1 MKAGDI
7 GNSTGTG
14 PARYGT
20 IELGWSG
27 CHPSEFGIDLKEF
40 KKNSSE
46 LDNNHL
52 SNLLTNSVRVS
63 KEILPKVGNAIE
75 TVFERIKIEN
85 NFNFFV
91 TADNN
96 QANASCSLMSSASR
110 PDIVLTSRLIELLS
124 LEELQFVIGHEVAHY
139 VYQHALYPN
148 HNNVEDR
155 NLKLNILNLSRAAE
169 ISADRIGFLACNSL
183 EDSLR
188 ANFKLASGLS
198 DKHFNFKPSTYLDQL
213 RDLEDLGKSSTE
225 LWSTHPSFLI
235 RMQSLIWF
243 SMTKEYHEFF
253 DNKKRGTYSLSEV
266 DEKLDKKI
274 KKVTGDELENSN
286 KSIYESALIWGSLD
300 IYLSDKK
307 FSKDEQ
313 DEFSNRFGEKA
324 KKAISLMKISNAR
337 DMLDK
342 KIDISFNDAS
352 KLLKTEKNK
361 LVEELKTIGKET
373 GGDKM
378 KKLKILGKLL
388 NILGIKKPVSF

>member
-1 MKAGDI
+1 MDFLDEYKYHKDD
-7 GNSTGTG
+7 
-14 PARYGT
+14 
-20 IELGWSG
+20 
-27 CHPSEFGIDLKEF
+27 PSEFGIDLKDF
-40 KKNSSE
+40 KKNSNE
-46 LDNNHL
+46 LDNSHL
-52 SNLLTNSVRVS
+52 SNLLTNSVRVN
-63 KEILPKVGNAIE
+63 KEILPKVAKAIE
-75 TVFERIKIEN
+75 TVFIRIKIDN
-85 NFNFFV
+85 IFNFFV

-96 QANASCSLMSSASR
+96 QANASCSLMSTASR

-148 HNNVEDR
+148 YNNVEDR
-155 NLKLNILNLSRAAE
+155 NLKLNILNLNRAAE
-169 ISADRIGFLACNSL
+169 ISADRIGFLACNNL
-183 EDSLR
+183 DNSLR

-198 DKHFNFKPSTYLDQL
+198 EKNFNFKPSTYLDQL
-213 RDLEDLGKSSTE
+213 RDLEDLGKSSSE

-253 DNKKRGTYSLSEV
+253 DIKKKGTYNLSDV
-266 DEKLDKKI
+266 DKKLDLKI
-274 KKVTGDELENSN
+274 KKITGDEVEISN
-286 KSIYESALIWGSLD
+286 KEIYEKALIWGSLD

-307 FSKDEQ
+307 FSKIEQ
-313 DEFSNRFGEKA
+313 EEFSNRFGKKA
-324 KKAISLMKISNAR
+324 NKAISLLKMSSAR

-342 KIDISFNDAS
+342 KIEVSFSEAS
-352 KLLKTEKNK
+352 KLLKTEKNR
-361 LVEELKTIGKET
+361 LVEELKTVGKET

>member
-1 MKAGDI
+1 MDFLDKYKYHKDD
-7 GNSTGTG
+7 
-14 PARYGT
+14 PR
-20 IELGWSG
+20 
-27 CHPSEFGIDLKEF
+27 EFGVELKDLK
-40 KKNSSE
+40 KTSNE
-46 LDNNHL
+46 LDNSHL
-52 SNLLTNSVRVS
+52 SNLLTNSVRVD
-63 KEILPKVGNAIE
+63 KEILPKVGEAIE
-75 TVFERIKIEN
+75 TVFKRIKIEN
-85 NFNFFV
+85 NFNFFI

-110 PDIVLTSRLIELLS
+110 PDIILTSRLIELLS
-124 LEELQFVIGHEVAHY
+124 IEELQFVIGHEVAHY

-169 ISADRIGFLACNSL
+169 ISADRIGFLACSSL
-183 EDSLR
+183 EDALK

-198 DKHFNFKPSTYLDQL
+198 DKYFNFKPSTYLDQL
-213 RDLEDLGKSSTE
+213 RDLEDLGKSSSE

-243 SMTKEYHEFF
+243 SMTKEYHDFF
-253 DNKKRGTYSLSEV
+253 DQKKKGTYSLKEV
-266 DEKLDKKI
+266 DKKLDFKMR
-274 KKVTGDELENSN
+274 KVTGDEIAKSN
-286 KSIYESALIWGSLD
+286 KEIYEKALIWGSLD

-313 DEFSNRFGEKA
+313 DEFSKRFGANA

-342 KIDISFNDAS
+342 KIDLSFNEAS
-352 KLLKTEKNK
+352 KLLKTEKDK
-361 LVEELKTIGKET
+361 LADELKIVGKKTI
-373 GGDKM
+373 GDKM

-388 NILGIKKPVSF
+388 NILGLNKPVSF

>member
-1 MKAGDI
+1 MDFLDKYKYHKDD
-7 GNSTGTG
+7 
-14 PARYGT
+14 PR
-20 IELGWSG
+20 
-27 CHPSEFGIDLKEF
+27 EFGVELKDLK
-40 KKNSSE
+40 KASNE
-46 LDNNHL
+46 LDNSHL
-52 SNLLTNSVRVS
+52 SNLLTNSVRVD
-63 KEILPKVGNAIE
+63 KEILPKVGEAIE
-75 TVFERIKIEN
+75 IVFKRIKIEN
-85 NFNFFV
+85 NFNFFI

-110 PDIVLTSRLIELLS
+110 PDIILTSRLIELLS
-124 LEELQFVIGHEVAHY
+124 IEELQFVIGHEVAHY

-169 ISADRIGFLACNSL
+169 ISADRIGFLACSSL
-183 EDSLR
+183 EDALK

-198 DKHFNFKPSTYLDQL
+198 DKYFNFKPSTYLDQL
-213 RDLEDLGKSSTE
+213 RDLEDLGKSSSE

-243 SMTKEYHEFF
+243 SMTKEYHDFF
-253 DNKKRGTYSLSEV
+253 DQNKKGTYSLKEV
-266 DEKLDKKI
+266 DKKLDFKMR
-274 KKVTGDELENSN
+274 KVTGDEIAKSN
-286 KSIYESALIWGSLD
+286 KEIYEKALIWGSLD

-313 DEFSNRFGEKA
+313 DEFSKRFGANA

-342 KIDISFNDAS
+342 KIDLSFNEAS
-352 KLLKTEKNK
+352 KLLKTEKDK
-361 LVEELKTIGKET
+361 LADELKIVGKKTI
-373 GGDKM
+373 GDKM

-388 NILGIKKPVSF
+388 NILGLNKPVSF

>member
-1 MKAGDI
+1 MDFLDKYKYNKDD
-7 GNSTGTG
+7 
-14 PARYGT
+14 
-20 IELGWSG
+20 
-27 CHPSEFGIDLKEF
+27 PSEFGIDIKKF
-40 KKNSSE
+40 KNNSNE
-46 LDNNHL
+46 LDNSHL

-110 PDIVLTSRLIELLS
+110 PDIILTSRLIELLS

-148 HNNVEDR
+148 YNNVDDR
-155 NLKLNILNLSRAAE
+155 NLKLNLLNLSRAAE

-253 DNKKRGTYSLSEV
+253 DIKKKGTYSLSEI

-274 KKVTGDELENSN
+274 KKVTGNELEISN
-286 KSIYESALIWGSLD
+286 KNIYESALIWGSLD

-307 FSKDEQ
+307 FSKNEQ
-313 DEFSNRFGEKA
+313 DEFANRFGEKA

-342 KIDISFNDAS
+342 KINVSFNDAS

-361 LVEELKTIGKET
+361 LVDELKTIGKET

-388 NILGIKKPVSF
+388 NILGINKPVSF

>member
-1 MKAGDI
+1 MDFLDKYKYNKDD
-7 GNSTGTG
+7 
-14 PARYGT
+14 
-20 IELGWSG
+20 
-27 CHPSEFGIDLKEF
+27 PSEFGIDIKKF
-40 KKNSSE
+40 KDNASE
-46 LDNNHL
+46 LDNSHL
-52 SNLLTNSVRVS
+52 SNLLTNSVRIS

-110 PDIVLTSRLIELLS
+110 PDIILTSRLIELLS

-148 HNNVEDR
+148 YNNVDDR
-155 NLKLNILNLSRAAE
+155 NLKLNLLNLSRAAE

-183 EDSLR
+183 EDSLK

-253 DNKKRGTYSLSEV
+253 DSKKKGTYSLSEI

-274 KKVTGDELENSN
+274 KKVTGNELEISN

-307 FSKDEQ
+307 FSKVEQ
-313 DEFSNRFGEKA
+313 DEFASRFGDKA
-324 KKAISLMKISNAR
+324 NKAISLMKISNAR

-361 LVEELKTIGKET
+361 LVEELKAIGNET

-388 NILGIKKPVSF
+388 NILGIKKPASF

>member
-1 MKAGDI
+1 MDFLDKYKYHHDD
-7 GNSTGTG
+7 
-14 PARYGT
+14 
-20 IELGWSG
+20 
-27 CHPSEFGIDLKEF
+27 PSEFGIDLKEF
-40 KKNSSE
+40 KKNTNE
-46 LDNNHL
+46 LDNSHL

-63 KEILPKVGNAIE
+63 KEILPKVGSAIE

-169 ISADRIGFLACNSL
+169 ISADRIGFLACASL
-183 EDSLR
+183 DASLR

-213 RDLEDLGKSSTE
+213 RDLEDLGKSSSE

-253 DNKKRGTYSLSEV
+253 DQKKKGSYSLSEI
-266 DEKLDKKI
+266 DEKLDSKI
-274 KKVTGDELENSN
+274 KKITGDELENSN
-286 KSIYESALIWGSLD
+286 KRIYESALIWGSLD

-313 DEFSNRFGEKA
+313 EEFSNRFGEKA

-342 KIDISFNDAS
+342 KIDTSFNDAS

>member
-1 MKAGDI
+1 MDFLDKYKYHKDD
-7 GNSTGTG
+7 
-14 PARYGT
+14 PR
-20 IELGWSG
+20 
-27 CHPSEFGIDLKEF
+27 EFGVELKDLK
-40 KKNSSE
+40 KDSSE
-46 LDNNHL
+46 LDNSHL
-52 SNLLTNSVRVS
+52 SNLLTNSVRVD
-63 KEILPKVGNAIE
+63 KEILPKVGEAIE
-75 TVFERIKIEN
+75 TVFKRIKIEN
-85 NFNFFV
+85 NFNFFI

-110 PDIVLTSRLIELLS
+110 PDIILTSRLIELLS
-124 LEELQFVIGHEVAHY
+124 IEELQFVIGHEVAHY

-169 ISADRIGFLACNSL
+169 ISADRIGFLACSSL
-183 EDSLR
+183 EDALK

-198 DKHFNFKPSTYLDQL
+198 DKYFNFKPSTYLDQL
-213 RDLEDLGKSSTE
+213 RDLEDLGKSSPE

-243 SMTKEYHEFF
+243 SMTKEYHDFF
-253 DNKKRGTYSLSEV
+253 DQKKKGTYSLKEV
-266 DEKLDKKI
+266 DKKLDLKI
-274 KKVTGDELENSN
+274 RKVTGDEIAKSN
-286 KSIYESALIWGSLD
+286 KEIYEKALIWGSLD

-307 FSKDEQ
+307 FSKEEQ
-313 DEFSNRFGEKA
+313 DEFSKRFGANA

-342 KIDISFNDAS
+342 KIDLSFNEAS

-361 LVEELKTIGKET
+361 LADELKTVGKKT
-373 GGDKM
+373 SGDKM

-388 NILGIKKPVSF
+388 NILGINKPVSF

>member
-1 MKAGDI
+1 MDFLDKYKYHNDD
-7 GNSTGTG
+7 
-14 PARYGT
+14 
-20 IELGWSG
+20 
-27 CHPSEFGIDLKEF
+27 PSEFGIDLKEF
-40 KKNSSE
+40 KKNTNE

-63 KEILPKVGNAIE
+63 KEILPKVGSAIE

-148 HNNVEDR
+148 PNNVEDR

-169 ISADRIGFLACNSL
+169 ISADRIGFLACASL
-183 EDSLR
+183 DASLR

-213 RDLEDLGKSSTE
+213 RDLEDLGKSSSE

-243 SMTKEYHEFF
+243 SMTKEYHDFF
-253 DNKKRGTYSLSEV
+253 DKKKKGSYSLSEI
-266 DEKLDKKI
+266 DQKLDSKI
-274 KKVTGDELENSN
+274 KKITGDELENSN
-286 KSIYESALIWGSLD
+286 KRIYESALIWGSLD

-342 KIDISFNDAS
+342 KIDTSFNDAS

>member
-1 MKAGDI
+1 MDFLDKYKYNKDD
-7 GNSTGTG
+7 
-14 PARYGT
+14 
-20 IELGWSG
+20 
-27 CHPSEFGIDLKEF
+27 PSEFGIDIKKF
-40 KKNSSE
+40 KNNSNE
-46 LDNNHL
+46 LDNSHL

-110 PDIVLTSRLIELLS
+110 PDIILTSRLIELLS

-148 HNNVEDR
+148 YNNVDDR
-155 NLKLNILNLSRAAE
+155 NLKLNLLNLSRAAE

-253 DNKKRGTYSLSEV
+253 DIKKKGTYSLSEI

-274 KKVTGDELENSN
+274 KKVTGNELEISN
-286 KSIYESALIWGSLD
+286 KNIYESALIWGSLD

-307 FSKDEQ
+307 FSKNEQ
-313 DEFSNRFGEKA
+313 DEFANRFGEKA

-342 KIDISFNDAS
+342 KIYVSFNDAS

-361 LVEELKTIGKET
+361 LVDELKTIGKET

-388 NILGIKKPVSF
+388 NILGINKPVSF

>member
-1 MKAGDI
+1 MDFLDKYKYHKDD
-7 GNSTGTG
+7 
-14 PARYGT
+14 PR
-20 IELGWSG
+20 
-27 CHPSEFGIDLKEF
+27 EFGVELKDLK
-40 KKNSSE
+40 KASNE
-46 LDNNHL
+46 LDNSHL
-52 SNLLTNSVRVS
+52 SNLLTNSVRVD
-63 KEILPKVGNAIE
+63 KEILPKVGEAIE
-75 TVFERIKIEN
+75 IVFKRIKIEN
-85 NFNFFV
+85 NFNFFI

-110 PDIVLTSRLIELLS
+110 PDIILTSRLIELLS
-124 LEELQFVIGHEVAHY
+124 IEELQFVIGHEVAHY

-169 ISADRIGFLACNSL
+169 ISADRIGFLACSSL
-183 EDSLR
+183 EDALK

-198 DKHFNFKPSTYLDQL
+198 DKYFNFKPSTYLDQL
-213 RDLEDLGKSSTE
+213 RDLEDLGKSSSE

-243 SMTKEYHEFF
+243 SMTKEYHDFF
-253 DNKKRGTYSLSEV
+253 DQKKKGTYSLKEV
-266 DEKLDKKI
+266 DKKLDFKMR
-274 KKVTGDELENSN
+274 KVTGDEIAKSN
-286 KSIYESALIWGSLD
+286 KEIYEKALIWGSLD

-313 DEFSNRFGEKA
+313 DEFSKRFGANA

-342 KIDISFNDAS
+342 KIDLSFNEAS
-352 KLLKTEKNK
+352 KLLKTEKDK
-361 LVEELKTIGKET
+361 LADELKIVGKKT
-373 GGDKM
+373 SGDKM

-388 NILGIKKPVSF
+388 NILGLNKPVSF

>member
-1 MKAGDI
+1 MDFLDKYKYHKDD
-7 GNSTGTG
+7 
-14 PARYGT
+14 P
-20 IELGWSG
+20 
-27 CHPSEFGIDLKEF
+27 HEFGIELKDF
-40 KKNSSE
+40 KKDSSE
-46 LDNNHL
+46 LDNSHL

-63 KEILPKVGNAIE
+63 KEILPKVGSAIE
-75 TVFERIKIEN
+75 TVFDRIKIEN

-169 ISADRIGFLACNSL
+169 ISADRIGFLACANLEVSL
-183 EDSLR
+183 K

-213 RDLEDLGKSSTE
+213 RDLEDLGKSSSE

-243 SMTKEYHEFF
+243 SMSKEYHEFF
-253 DNKKRGTYSLSEV
+253 DQKKKGSYSLSEI
-266 DEKLDKKI
+266 DEKLDSKI
-274 KKVTGDELENSN
+274 KKITGDELENSN
-286 KSIYESALIWGSLD
+286 KRIYESALIWGSLD

-313 DEFSNRFGEKA
+313 EEFSNRFGEKA

-337 DMLDK
+337 GMLDK
-342 KIDISFNDAS
+342 KIDTSFNDAS

>member
-1 MKAGDI
+1 MDFLDKYKYHHDD
-7 GNSTGTG
+7 
-14 PARYGT
+14 
-20 IELGWSG
+20 
-27 CHPSEFGIDLKEF
+27 PSEFGIDLKEF
-40 KKNSSE
+40 KKNTNE
-46 LDNNHL
+46 LDNSHL

-63 KEILPKVGNAIE
+63 KEILPKVGSAIE

-169 ISADRIGFLACNSL
+169 ISADRIGFLACASL
-183 EDSLR
+183 DASLK

-213 RDLEDLGKSSTE
+213 RDLEDLGKSSSE

-253 DNKKRGTYSLSEV
+253 DKKKKGSYSLSEI
-266 DEKLDKKI
+266 DQKLASKI
-274 KKVTGDELENSN
+274 KKITGDELENSN

-342 KIDISFNDAS
+342 KIDTSFNDAS

-378 KKLKILGKLL
+378 KTNFQLIKQLLMENLIMVLPITFVKMKNLKIKL
-388 NILGIKKPVSF
+388 I

>member
-1 MKAGDI
+1 MDFLDKYKYNKDD
-7 GNSTGTG
+7 
-14 PARYGT
+14 
-20 IELGWSG
+20 
-27 CHPSEFGIDLKEF
+27 PSEFRIDIKKF
-40 KKNSSE
+40 KNNSNE
-46 LDNNHL
+46 LDNSHL

-110 PDIVLTSRLIELLS
+110 PDIILTSRLIELLS

-148 HNNVEDR
+148 YNNVDDR
-155 NLKLNILNLSRAAE
+155 NLKLNLLNLSRAAE

-253 DNKKRGTYSLSEV
+253 DIKKKGTYSLSEI

-274 KKVTGDELENSN
+274 KKVTGNELEISN
-286 KSIYESALIWGSLD
+286 KNIYESALIWGSLD

-307 FSKDEQ
+307 FSKNEQ
-313 DEFSNRFGEKA
+313 DEFANRFGEKA

-342 KIDISFNDAS
+342 KIDVSFNDAS

-361 LVEELKTIGKET
+361 LVDELKTIGKET

-388 NILGIKKPVSF
+388 NILGINKPVSF

>member
-1 MKAGDI
+1 MDFLDKYKYHHDD
-7 GNSTGTG
+7 
-14 PARYGT
+14 
-20 IELGWSG
+20 
-27 CHPSEFGIDLKEF
+27 PSEFGIDLKEF
-40 KKNSSE
+40 KKNTNE
-46 LDNNHL
+46 LDNSHL

-63 KEILPKVGNAIE
+63 KEILPKVGSAIE

-96 QANASCSLMSSASR
+96 QANASCSLMSSAST
-110 PDIVLTSRLIELLS
+110 PDIMLTSRLIELLS

-169 ISADRIGFLACNSL
+169 ISADRIGFLACASL
-183 EDSLR
+183 DASLR

-213 RDLEDLGKSSTE
+213 RDLEDLGKSSSE

-253 DNKKRGTYSLSEV
+253 DSKKKGTYSLSEV
-266 DEKLDKKI
+266 DKKLDIKI
-274 KKVTGDELENSN
+274 KKVIGDELENSN

-373 GGDKM
+373 GGDKI

>member
-1 MKAGDI
+1 MDFLDKYKYHKDD
-7 GNSTGTG
+7 
-14 PARYGT
+14 P
-20 IELGWSG
+20 
-27 CHPSEFGIDLKEF
+27 HEFGIELKDF
-40 KKNSSE
+40 KKDSSE
-46 LDNNHL
+46 LDNSHL

-63 KEILPKVGNAIE
+63 KEILPKVGSAIE
-75 TVFERIKIEN
+75 TVFDRIKIEN

-169 ISADRIGFLACNSL
+169 ISADRIGFLACANLEVSL
-183 EDSLR
+183 K

-213 RDLEDLGKSSTE
+213 RDLEDLGKSSSE

-243 SMTKEYHEFF
+243 SMSNEYHEFF
-253 DNKKRGTYSLSEV
+253 DQKKKGSYSLSEI
-266 DEKLDKKI
+266 DEKLDSKI
-274 KKVTGDELENSN
+274 KKITGDELENSN
-286 KSIYESALIWGSLD
+286 KRIYESALIWGSLD

-313 DEFSNRFGEKA
+313 EEFSNRFGEKA

-337 DMLDK
+337 GMLDK
-342 KIDISFNDAS
+342 KIDTSFNDAS

>member
-1 MKAGDI
+1 MDFLDKYKYHKDD
-7 GNSTGTG
+7 
-14 PARYGT
+14 PR
-20 IELGWSG
+20 
-27 CHPSEFGIDLKEF
+27 EFGVELKDLK
-40 KKNSSE
+40 KTSNE
-46 LDNNHL
+46 LDNSHL
-52 SNLLTNSVRVS
+52 SNLLTNSVRVD
-63 KEILPKVGNAIE
+63 KEILPKVGEAIE
-75 TVFERIKIEN
+75 IVFKRIKIEN
-85 NFNFFV
+85 NFNFFI

-110 PDIVLTSRLIELLS
+110 PDIILTSRLIELLS
-124 LEELQFVIGHEVAHY
+124 IEELQFVIGHEVAHY

-169 ISADRIGFLACNSL
+169 ISADRIGFLACSSL
-183 EDSLR
+183 EDALK

-198 DKHFNFKPSTYLDQL
+198 DKYFNFKPSTYLDQL
-213 RDLEDLGKSSTE
+213 RDLEDLGKSSSE

-243 SMTKEYHEFF
+243 SMTKEYHDFF
-253 DNKKRGTYSLSEV
+253 DQKKKGTYSLKEV
-266 DEKLDKKI
+266 DKKLDFKMR
-274 KKVTGDELENSN
+274 KVTGDEIAKSN
-286 KSIYESALIWGSLD
+286 KEIYEKALIWGSLD

-313 DEFSNRFGEKA
+313 DEFSKRFGANA

-342 KIDISFNDAS
+342 KIDLSFNEAS
-352 KLLKTEKNK
+352 KLLKTEKDK
-361 LVEELKTIGKET
+361 LADELKIVGKKTI
-373 GGDKM
+373 GDKM

-388 NILGIKKPVSF
+388 NILGLNKPVSF

>member
-1 MKAGDI
+1 MDFLDKYKYHHDD
-7 GNSTGTG
+7 
-14 PARYGT
+14 
-20 IELGWSG
+20 
-27 CHPSEFGIDLKEF
+27 PSEFGIDLKEF
-40 KKNSSE
+40 KKNTNE
-46 LDNNHL
+46 LDNSHL

-63 KEILPKVGNAIE
+63 KEILPKVGSAIE

-169 ISADRIGFLACNSL
+169 ISADRIGFLACASL
-183 EDSLR
+183 DASLR

-213 RDLEDLGKSSTE
+213 RDLEDLGKSSSE

-253 DNKKRGTYSLSEV
+253 DQKKKGSYSLSEI
-266 DEKLDKKI
+266 DQKLASKI
-274 KKVTGDELENSN
+274 KKITGDELENSN
-286 KSIYESALIWGSLD
+286 KRIYESALIWGSLD

-342 KIDISFNDAS
+342 KIDTSFNDAS

-361 LVEELKTIGKET
+361 LVDELKTIGKET

>member
-1 MKAGDI
+1 MDFLDKYKYHKDD
-7 GNSTGTG
+7 
-14 PARYGT
+14 PR
-20 IELGWSG
+20 
-27 CHPSEFGIDLKEF
+27 EFGIELKDF
-40 KKNSSE
+40 KKDSSE
-46 LDNNHL
+46 LDNSHL

-63 KEILPKVGNAIE
+63 KEILPKVGSAIE

-169 ISADRIGFLACNSL
+169 ISADRIGFLACASL
-183 EDSLR
+183 DASLK

-213 RDLEDLGKSSTE
+213 RELEDLGKSSSE

-243 SMTKEYHEFF
+243 SMSKEYHEFF
-253 DNKKRGTYSLSEV
+253 DQKKKGSYSLSEI
-266 DEKLDKKI
+266 DEKLDYKI
-274 KKVTGDELENSN
+274 KKITGDELEKSN
-286 KSIYESALIWGSLD
+286 KAIYESALIWGSLD

-313 DEFSNRFGEKA
+313 EEFSNRFGEKA

-337 DMLDK
+337 NMLDK
-342 KIDISFNDAS
+342 KIDTSFNEAS

>member
-1 MKAGDI
+1 MDFLDKYKYHKDD
-7 GNSTGTG
+7 
-14 PARYGT
+14 PR
-20 IELGWSG
+20 
-27 CHPSEFGIDLKEF
+27 EFGVELKDLK
-40 KKNSSE
+40 KDSSE
-46 LDNNHL
+46 LDNSHL
-52 SNLLTNSVRVS
+52 SNLLTNSVRVD
-63 KEILPKVGNAIE
+63 KEILPKVGEAIE
-75 TVFERIKIEN
+75 TVFKRIKIEN
-85 NFNFFV
+85 NFNFFI

-110 PDIVLTSRLIELLS
+110 PDIILTSRLIELLS
-124 LEELQFVIGHEVAHY
+124 IEELQFVIGHEVAHY

-169 ISADRIGFLACNSL
+169 ISADRIGFLACSSL
-183 EDSLR
+183 EDALK

-198 DKHFNFKPSTYLDQL
+198 DKYFKFKPSTYLDQL
-213 RDLEDLGKSSTE
+213 RDLQDLGKSSSE

-243 SMTKEYHEFF
+243 SMTKEYHDFF
-253 DNKKRGTYSLSEV
+253 DQKKRGTYSLKEV
-266 DEKLDKKI
+266 DKKLDLKI
-274 KKVTGDELENSN
+274 RKVTGDEIAKSN
-286 KSIYESALIWGSLD
+286 KEIYEKALIWGSLD

-307 FSKDEQ
+307 FSKEEQ
-313 DEFSNRFGEKA
+313 DEFSKRFGANA

-342 KIDISFNDAS
+342 KIDLSFNEAS

-361 LVEELKTIGKET
+361 LADELKTVGKKT
-373 GGDKM
+373 SGDKM

-388 NILGIKKPVSF
+388 NILGINKPVSF

>member
-1 MKAGDI
+1 MDFLDKYKYHHDD
-7 GNSTGTG
+7 
-14 PARYGT
+14 
-20 IELGWSG
+20 
-27 CHPSEFGIDLKEF
+27 PSEFGIDLKEF
-40 KKNSSE
+40 KKNTNE
-46 LDNNHL
+46 LDNSHL

-63 KEILPKVGNAIE
+63 KEILPKVGSAIE

-169 ISADRIGFLACNSL
+169 ISADRIGFLACASL
-183 EDSLR
+183 DASLK

-213 RDLEDLGKSSTE
+213 RDLEDLGKSSSE

-253 DNKKRGTYSLSEV
+253 DQKKKGSYSLSEI
-266 DEKLDKKI
+266 DQKLASKI
-274 KKVTGDELENSN
+274 KKITGDELENSN
-286 KSIYESALIWGSLD
+286 KRIYESALIWGSLD

-313 DEFSNRFGEKA
+313 EEFSNRFGEKA

-337 DMLDK
+337 GMLDK
-342 KIDISFNDAS
+342 KIDTSFNDAS

>member
-1 MKAGDI
+1 MDFLDKYKYNKDD
-7 GNSTGTG
+7 
-14 PARYGT
+14 
-20 IELGWSG
+20 
-27 CHPSEFGIDLKEF
+27 PSEFGIDIKKF
-40 KKNSSE
+40 KNNSNE
-46 LDNNHL
+46 LDNSHL

-110 PDIVLTSRLIELLS
+110 PDIILTSRLIELLS

-148 HNNVEDR
+148 YNNVDDR
-155 NLKLNILNLSRAAE
+155 NLKLNLLNLSRAAE

-198 DKHFNFKPSTYLDQL
+198 DKYFNFKPSTYLDQL

-253 DNKKRGTYSLSEV
+253 DIKKKGTYSLSEI

-274 KKVTGDELENSN
+274 KKVTGNELEISN
-286 KSIYESALIWGSLD
+286 KNIYESALIWGSLD

-307 FSKDEQ
+307 FSKNEQ
-313 DEFSNRFGEKA
+313 DEFANRFGEKA

-342 KIDISFNDAS
+342 KINVSFNDAS

-361 LVEELKTIGKET
+361 LVDELKTIGKET

-388 NILGIKKPVSF
+388 NILGINKPVSF

>member
-1 MKAGDI
+1 MDFLDKYKYHHDD
-7 GNSTGTG
+7 
-14 PARYGT
+14 
-20 IELGWSG
+20 
-27 CHPSEFGIDLKEF
+27 PSEFGIDLKEF
-40 KKNSSE
+40 KKNTNE
-46 LDNNHL
+46 LDNSHL

-63 KEILPKVGNAIE
+63 KEILPKVGSAIE

-169 ISADRIGFLACNSL
+169 ISADRIGFLACASL
-183 EDSLR
+183 DASLK

-213 RDLEDLGKSSTE
+213 RDLEDLGKSSSE

-253 DNKKRGTYSLSEV
+253 DQKKKGSYSLSEI
-266 DEKLDKKI
+266 DQKLASKI
-274 KKVTGDELENSN
+274 KKITGDELENSN
-286 KSIYESALIWGSLD
+286 KGIYESALIWGSLD

-388 NILGIKKPVSF
+388 NILGIKKPISF

>member
-1 MKAGDI
+1 MDFLDKYKYNKDD
-7 GNSTGTG
+7 
-14 PARYGT
+14 
-20 IELGWSG
+20 
-27 CHPSEFGIDLKEF
+27 PSEFGIDIKKF
-40 KKNSSE
+40 KNNSNE
-46 LDNNHL
+46 LDNSHL

-110 PDIVLTSRLIELLS
+110 PDIILTSRLIELLS

-148 HNNVEDR
+148 YNNVDDR
-155 NLKLNILNLSRAAE
+155 NLKLNLLNLSRAAE

-213 RDLEDLGKSSTE
+213 RDLEDLGKSSSE

-243 SMTKEYHEFF
+243 SMSKEYHEFF
-253 DNKKRGTYSLSEV
+253 DQKKKGSYSLSEI
-266 DEKLDKKI
+266 DEKLD
-274 KKVTGDELENSN
+274 
-286 KSIYESALIWGSLD
+286 
-300 IYLSDKK
+300 
-307 FSKDEQ
+307 
-313 DEFSNRFGEKA
+313 
-324 KKAISLMKISNAR
+324 
-337 DMLDK
+337 
-342 KIDISFNDAS
+342 
-352 KLLKTEKNK
+352 
-361 LVEELKTIGKET
+361 
-373 GGDKM
+373 
-378 KKLKILGKLL
+378 
-388 NILGIKKPVSF
+388 

>member
-1 MKAGDI
+1 MDFLDKYKYHKDD
-7 GNSTGTG
+7 
-14 PARYGT
+14 P
-20 IELGWSG
+20 
-27 CHPSEFGIDLKEF
+27 HEFGIELKDF
-40 KKNSSE
+40 KKDSSE
-46 LDNNHL
+46 LDNSHL

-63 KEILPKVGNAIE
+63 KEILPKVGSAIE
-75 TVFERIKIEN
+75 TVFDRIKIEN

-169 ISADRIGFLACNSL
+169 ISADRIGFLACANLDASL
-183 EDSLR
+183 K

-213 RDLEDLGKSSTE
+213 RDLEDLGKSSSE

-243 SMTKEYHEFF
+243 SMSKEYHEFF
-253 DNKKRGTYSLSEV
+253 DQKKKGSYSLSEI
-266 DEKLDKKI
+266 DEKLDSKI
-274 KKVTGDELENSN
+274 KKITGDELENSN
-286 KSIYESALIWGSLD
+286 KRIYESALIWGSLD

-337 DMLDK
+337 GMLDK
-342 KIDISFNDAS
+342 KIDTSFNDAS

>member
-1 MKAGDI
+1 MDFLDKYKYHKDD
-7 GNSTGTG
+7 
-14 PARYGT
+14 PY
-20 IELGWSG
+20 
-27 CHPSEFGIDLKEF
+27 EFGIELKDF
-40 KKNSSE
+40 KKDSSE

-63 KEILPKVGNAIE
+63 KEILPKVGSAID

-139 VYQHALYPN
+139 VYQHSLYPN

-169 ISADRIGFLACNSL
+169 ISADRIGFLACASL
-183 EDSLR
+183 DASLK

-213 RDLEDLGKSSTE
+213 RELEDLGKSSSE

-243 SMTKEYHEFF
+243 SMSKEYHEFF
-253 DNKKRGTYSLSEV
+253 DQKKKGSYSLSEI
-266 DEKLDKKI
+266 DEKLDYKI
-274 KKVTGDELENSN
+274 KKITGDELEKSN
-286 KSIYESALIWGSLD
+286 KAIYESALIWGSLD

-313 DEFSNRFGEKA
+313 EEFSNRFGEKA

-337 DMLDK
+337 VMLDK
-342 KIDISFNDAS
+342 KIVTSFSDAS

-361 LVEELKTIGKET
+361 LAEELKTIGKET

>member
-1 MKAGDI
+1 MDFLDKYKYHKDD
-7 GNSTGTG
+7 
-14 PARYGT
+14 
-20 IELGWSG
+20 
-27 CHPSEFGIDLKEF
+27 PSEFGIDLKEF

-148 HNNVEDR
+148 HNNIEDR

-253 DNKKRGTYSLSEV
+253 DNKKKGTYSLSEV

-373 GGDKM
+373 GGDKI

>member
-1 MKAGDI
+1 MDFLDKYKYNKDD
-7 GNSTGTG
+7 
-14 PARYGT
+14 
-20 IELGWSG
+20 
-27 CHPSEFGIDLKEF
+27 PSEFGIDIKKF
-40 KKNSSE
+40 KDSANE
-46 LDNNHL
+46 LDNSHL

-110 PDIVLTSRLIELLS
+110 PDIILTSRLIELLS

-148 HNNVEDR
+148 YNNVDDR
-155 NLKLNILNLSRAAE
+155 NLKLNLLNLSRAAE

-183 EDSLR
+183 EDSLK

-253 DNKKRGTYSLSEV
+253 DSKKKGTYSLSEI

-274 KKVTGDELENSN
+274 KKVTGNELEISN

-307 FSKDEQ
+307 FSKVEQ
-313 DEFSNRFGEKA
+313 DEFASRFGDKA
-324 KKAISLMKISNAR
+324 NKAISLMKISNAR

-361 LVEELKTIGKET
+361 LVEELKAIGNET

-388 NILGIKKPVSF
+388 NILGIKKPASF

>member
-1 MKAGDI
+1 MDFLDKYKYHKDD
-7 GNSTGTG
+7 
-14 PARYGT
+14 
-20 IELGWSG
+20 
-27 CHPSEFGIDLKEF
+27 PSEFGIDLKEF

-63 KEILPKVGNAIE
+63 KEILPKVGSAIE

-169 ISADRIGFLACNSL
+169 ISADRIGFLACASL
-183 EDSLR
+183 DASLR

-213 RDLEDLGKSSTE
+213 RDLEDLGKSSSE

-243 SMTKEYHEFF
+243 SMSKEYHEFF
-253 DNKKRGTYSLSEV
+253 DQKKKGSYSLSEI
-266 DEKLDKKI
+266 DEKLDSKI
-274 KKVTGDELENSN
+274 KKITGDELENSN
-286 KSIYESALIWGSLD
+286 KRIYESALIWGSLD

-313 DEFSNRFGEKA
+313 EEFSNRFGEKA

-342 KIDISFNDAS
+342 KIDTSFSDAS

-373 GGDKM
+373 SGDKM

>member
-1 MKAGDI
+1 MDFLDKYKYHKDD
-7 GNSTGTG
+7 
-14 PARYGT
+14 PY
-20 IELGWSG
+20 
-27 CHPSEFGIDLKEF
+27 EFGIELKDF
-40 KKNSSE
+40 KKDSSE

-63 KEILPKVGNAIE
+63 KEILPKVGSAID

-169 ISADRIGFLACNSL
+169 ISADRIGFLACASL
-183 EDSLR
+183 DASLK

-213 RDLEDLGKSSTE
+213 RELEDLGKSSSE

-243 SMTKEYHEFF
+243 SMSKEYHEFF
-253 DNKKRGTYSLSEV
+253 DQKKKGSYSLSEI
-266 DEKLDKKI
+266 DEKLDYKI
-274 KKVTGDELENSN
+274 KKITGDELEKSN
-286 KSIYESALIWGSLD
+286 KAIYESALIWGSLD

-313 DEFSNRFGEKA
+313 EEFSNRFGEKA

-337 DMLDK
+337 NMLDK
-342 KIDISFNDAS
+342 KIDTSFNEAS

>member
-1 MKAGDI
+1 MDFLDKYKYHKDD
-7 GNSTGTG
+7 
-14 PARYGT
+14 P
-20 IELGWSG
+20 
-27 CHPSEFGIDLKEF
+27 HEFGIELKDF
-40 KKNSSE
+40 KKDSSE
-46 LDNNHL
+46 LDNSHL

-63 KEILPKVGNAIE
+63 KEILPKVGSAIE

-169 ISADRIGFLACNSL
+169 ISADRIGFLACANLDASL
-183 EDSLR
+183 K

-213 RDLEDLGKSSTE
+213 RDLEDLGKSSSE

-243 SMTKEYHEFF
+243 SMSKEYHEFF
-253 DNKKRGTYSLSEV
+253 DQKKKGSYSLSEI
-266 DEKLDKKI
+266 DEKLDSKI
-274 KKVTGDELENSN
+274 KKITGDELENSN
-286 KSIYESALIWGSLD
+286 KRIYESALIWGSLD

-313 DEFSNRFGEKA
+313 EEFSNRFGEKA

-337 DMLDK
+337 GMLDK
-342 KIDISFNDAS
+342 KIDTSFNDAS